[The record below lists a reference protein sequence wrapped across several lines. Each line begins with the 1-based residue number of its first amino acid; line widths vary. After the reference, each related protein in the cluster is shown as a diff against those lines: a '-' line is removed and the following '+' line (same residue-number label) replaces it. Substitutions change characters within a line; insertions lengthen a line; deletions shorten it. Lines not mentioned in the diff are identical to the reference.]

1 MKVNV
6 INKGTNPLP
15 SYAKSGDSGMD
26 AMADFSRG
34 VSEKFMHLAA
44 YDEISKKIIVFSG
57 GRVLVPTGLFTSFPS
72 GYEIQVRSRSG
83 LALKQGV
90 FVLNSPGTIDSGY
103 RNELGVILFNTSDD
117 VFEISHGDRIAQ
129 LVLAKVS
136 LIEWNEVVDLDSSD
150 RGEGGFGSTGVK

>member
-90 FVLNSPGTIDSGY
+90 FVLNSPGTIDSKNL
-103 RNELGVILFNTSDD
+103 RTKPS
-117 VFEISHGDRIAQ
+117 
-129 LVLAKVS
+129 
-136 LIEWNEVVDLDSSD
+136 
-150 RGEGGFGSTGVK
+150 

>member
-57 GRVLVPTGLFTSFPS
+57 GRVLVPTGLFTSFPP

>member
-57 GRVLVPTGLFTSFPS
+57 GRVLVPTGLFTSFPP
-72 GYEIQVRSRSG
+72 GYEIQVRPRSG
-83 LALKQGV
+83 LALKNGIT
-90 FVLNSPGTIDSGY
+90 VLNTPGTIDAGY
-103 RNELGVILFNTSDD
+103 RNELGVILFNSSDE
-117 VFEISHGDRIAQ
+117 VFEIAHGDRIAQ

-136 LIEWNEVVDLDSSD
+136 LIEWNEVESLDESD
-150 RGEGGFGSTGVK
+150 RGQGGLGSTGIK